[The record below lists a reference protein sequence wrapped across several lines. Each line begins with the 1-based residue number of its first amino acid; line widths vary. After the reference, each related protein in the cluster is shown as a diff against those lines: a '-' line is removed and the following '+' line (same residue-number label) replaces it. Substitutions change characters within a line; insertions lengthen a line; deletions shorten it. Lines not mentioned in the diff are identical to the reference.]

1 MREKSRITYHES
13 RIKRTHMT
21 KKQGAYA
28 QAGVDIEAGHQA
40 TQLMKTA
47 VQATFG
53 PEVLSDVG
61 NFGGLYSAIALKEM
75 KSPVLVASTDG
86 VGTKTMVAAAM
97 NRWDTIGQDIVNHSL
112 NDILVQGAQPI
123 FFLDYVASSKLDPQ
137 KIADVV
143 GGAAKACQE
152 ANCALLGGE
161 TAEMPG
167 VYQPGELDL
176 VGTIIGVVDKE
187 HVINGRSIQAGDIIL
202 GLPSSGLHTNGY
214 TLARTVLAEL
224 DWNTPYPTLGKTVG
238 EALLAV
244 HRSYLSHIRQLWFAG
259 IDIHGLAHITG
270 GGLIDNPPRIFP
282 AGLGATLNQGSWPI
296 LPIFGLIQ
304 QLGTI
309 PDAEMHH
316 VFNMGL
322 GMLVIVPPEQAELA
336 LKTLGDDIYQVGEMV
351 EGEKKVVIS

>member
-1 MREKSRITYHES
+1 MTEK
-13 RIKRTHMT
+13 
-21 KKQGAYA
+21 GAYA
-28 QAGVDIEAGHQA
+28 QAGVDIAAGHQA

-61 NFGGLYSAIALKEM
+61 NFGGLYSAMALKAM
-75 KSPVLVASTDG
+75 QAPVLVASTDG

-137 KIADVV
+137 KIAAVV

-152 ANCALLGGE
+152 AGCALLGGE

-167 VYQPGELDL
+167 VYQTGELDL
-176 VGTIIGVVDKE
+176 VGTIVGVVDGE
-187 HVINGRSIQAGDIIL
+187 RVINGRSIQAGDIIF

-214 TLARTVLAEL
+214 TLARTVLAGL
-224 DWNTPYPTLGKTVG
+224 DWHTPHPALGIAIG
-238 EALLAV
+238 DALLAV
-244 HRSYLSHIRQLWFAG
+244 HRSYLSQIRQLWADV
-259 IDIHGLAHITG
+259 IDIRGLAHITG

-282 AGLGATLNQGSWPI
+282 DGLGAQLKQGSWPVP
-296 LPIFGLIQ
+296 PIFTLIQ
-304 QLGTI
+304 QLGSL
-309 PDAEMHH
+309 PDSEMHH

-322 GMLVIVPPEQAELA
+322 GMLVIVSPEQAELV
-336 LKTLGDDIYQVGEMV
+336 KKSLGDDVYQVGEMV
-351 EGEKKVVIS
+351 EGEKKVEIV